1 MLSVNRS
8 AKFYEIFVKDY
19 FMTYRQTDNERY
31 YDGTLIFS
39 VVSKVLSHV
48 LPFQLTGNMV

>member
-1 MLSVNRS
+1 
-8 AKFYEIFVKDY
+8 
-19 FMTYRQTDNERY
+19 MTYRQTDNERY

-39 VVSKVLSHV
+39 VVSMVLSHV